1 MSFTEE
7 TKVVPVNNAEIL
19 IKVLHLSNAVIVL
32 ITEQPTALG
41 TICLATPSINIDGI
55 RRGESLSLFGGRFDF
70 FTQVIAERLSAETG
84 KMTLVSVALNEKY
97 QNDQDTLSK
106 IINMIVEGQQ
116 PSSDGQSL

>member
-7 TKVVPVNNAEIL
+7 TKIVHINNAEIL

-32 ITEQPTALG
+32 ITEHPTALG

-70 FTQVIAERLSAETG
+70 FTRVIAERLSAETG
-84 KMTLVSVALNEKY
+84 KMILVSVALNEKY
-97 QNDQDTLSK
+97 QDDRDSLSR
-106 IINMIVEGQQ
+106 IINVI
-116 PSSDGQSL
+116 LANKTT